1 MGSFNCTNP
10 EELSFIANII
20 ALELSAGKSA
30 DELNVLGNLIVAI
43 GSLMLVMAAQKQNLE
58 SLSKDNNNKKEVVL
72 VKSYLLNK
80 LFN

>member
-1 MGSFNCTNP
+1 MGSFNCASP

-20 ALELSAGKSA
+20 ALELSTGKSA

-58 SLSKDNNNKKEVVL
+58 SLSKDNNNKKRG
-72 VKSYLLNK
+72 SSS
-80 LFN
+80 

>member
-1 MGSFNCTNP
+1 MRSFNCASP

-58 SLSKDNNNKKEVVL
+58 SLSKDNNNKKRG
-72 VKSYLLNK
+72 SSS
-80 LFN
+80 